1 MVMAYSAQYRVTV
14 ILGGAA
20 GFESPNG
27 QVRLLI
33 VHGAKP
39 PANTADEFERP
50 RSLSRKQCA
59 VKAVGFDTS
68 ICRQLLGRSQL
79 MWAVPVSPHKE

>member
-1 MVMAYSAQYRVTV
+1 MVMAYSAQHRVTV

-20 GFESPNG
+20 GSESPNG

-39 PANTADEFERP
+39 PANTADEFEFH
-50 RSLSRKQCA
+50 LSHQSPL
-59 VKAVGFDTS
+59 VVGY
-68 ICRQLLGRSQL
+68 IRLNKLNRNPMLLMG
-79 MWAVPVSPHKE
+79 